1 MSVAMFMLRS
11 IQEFR
16 CASFFS
22 GIVLLTAAVSCLG
35 ADPKSEELVRQG
47 NAAFKEKDR
56 EKAIALFT
64 QAIAADPSNTVAYY
78 NRGRMH
84 DVQGRKEPA
93 LEDYNRLLALSPKHA
108 NGLQWR
114 GTLLLRQG
122 KFQEALADFD
132 KHIAIKPDH
141 GEHHWM
147 RGMALYYL
155 GRYSESQKQYLSA
168 HHVATNDVEH
178 AMWHFLCTARVEGP
192 QKARA
197 SFLPVANDERI
208 PMMRLKAFY
217 LGEAKAGDVISAAE
231 AGSPKIDEL
240 SRRLLYA
247 HYYIG
252 LFHEAT
258 GDQKLAQEHI
268 SKAGALSLP
277 GELLSDMARLHR
289 DRLDKTPSAHSH

>member
-1 MSVAMFMLRS
+1 MFIPIS
-11 IQEFR
+11 FR
-16 CASFFS
+16 CLCFA
-22 GIVLLTAAVSCLG
+22 GVLICAAVCLG

-56 EKAIALFT
+56 EKAIVLFT
-64 QAIAADPSNTVAYY
+64 QAIAADPSNAVAYY
-78 NRGRMH
+78 NRGRIH
-84 DVQGRKEPA
+84 DVQGRSEPA
-93 LEDYNRLLALSPKHA
+93 MADYNKLLTLNPNHA

-122 KFQEALADFD
+122 KFQNALADFD
-132 KHIAIKPDH
+132 KHISVVPSH
-141 GEHHWM
+141 GDHHWM

-155 GRYSESQKQYLSA
+155 GRYSEAQKQYLSA
-168 HHVATNDVEH
+168 HRVATNDVEH
-178 AMWHFLCTARVEGP
+178 AMWHFLCVARVAGP

-197 SFLPVANDERI
+197 SFLPVANDERV

-217 LGEAKAGDVISAAE
+217 LGEAKASDVISAAE

-240 SRRLLYA
+240 TRRLLQA

-252 LFHEAT
+252 LFHEAA
-258 GDQKLAQEHI
+258 GDHKLAQEHI
-268 SKAGALSLP
+268 AKAAALSLP

-289 DRLDKTPSAHSH
+289 DRLDKAPATHSH

>member
-1 MSVAMFMLRS
+1 MLNAGKRFCS
-11 IQEFR
+11 I
-16 CASFFS
+16 SFYF
-22 GIVLLTAAVSCLG
+22 GIILLGVTAVCGG

-64 QAIAADPSNTVAYY
+64 EAIAADPSNTVAYY

-93 LEDYNRLLALSPKHA
+93 LEDYNKLLTLNPKHA

-132 KHIAIKPDH
+132 KHISIMPSHAD
-141 GEHHWM
+141 HHWM

-155 GRYSESQKQYLSA
+155 GRYSEAEKQYLSA
-168 HHVATNDVEH
+168 HRVATNDVEH
-178 AMWHFLCTARVEGP
+178 AMWHFACVARAAGP
-192 QKARA
+192 QKART
-197 SFLPVANDERI
+197 SFLPVANDERV

-217 LGEAKAGDVISAAE
+217 LGEAKVADVISAAE

-240 SRRLLYA
+240 TRRLLYA

-252 LFHEAT
+252 LFHEAA

-268 SKAGALSLP
+268 GKAAALSLP

-289 DRLDKTPSAHSH
+289 DRLDKAPSAHSD